1 MFNGSAAR
9 HVANPEYVA
18 TTAEAGLACP
28 ISRDRDNTVTGHSLP
43 IGGIFGESDRWIMVY
58 RYIL

>member
-1 MFNGSAAR
+1 MYLMFNGSAAR

-28 ISRDRDNTVTGHSLP
+28 ISRDRDNTVTGHSLQ
-43 IGGIFGESDRWIMVY
+43 IGG
-58 RYIL
+58 YIWGKR